1 MGWLMTSDEKFAA
14 AAHLYV
20 LLRRKSGRV
29 VDTVWLLQNK
39 DYALEVLRLVR
50 EQADEEMIKLADR
63 FEMMMFGAREA
74 FSARSAP
81 DLPQK
86 YVHTLR

>member
-1 MGWLMTSDEKFAA
+1 MASDEKFAA

-39 DYALEVLRLVR
+39 DYALEVLRLAR
-50 EQADEEMIKLADR
+50 EQSDDEMVKLADR
-63 FEMMMFGAREA
+63 FETMMFGEREA
-74 FSARSAP
+74 APARPAA

>member
-1 MGWLMTSDEKFAA
+1 MTSDEKFAA

-39 DYALEVLRLVR
+39 DYAVEVFRLAR
-50 EQADEEMIKLADR
+50 EQLDDEVATLVDR
-63 FEMMMFGAREA
+63 LETMMFGDRASRERRPVTD
-74 FSARSAP
+74 SS
-81 DLPQK
+81 QK

>member
-1 MGWLMTSDEKFAA
+1 MTSDEKFAT

-39 DYALEVLRLVR
+39 DYALEVLRFAR
-50 EQADEEMIKLADR
+50 EQLDDEVMKLADR
-63 FEMMMFGAREA
+63 FEVMMFGDHTARETRA
-74 FSARSAP
+74 VTESS
-81 DLPQK
+81 QK